1 MSNLSVKAPSPTAVI
16 LAAGLGSRL
25 RGERSGPKGL
35 LELGG
40 VTLLARMLAALH
52 GAGVSEIVLVTGHEA
67 EQFAAFLARHAPTV
81 RRVHNPDYARTG
93 SMHSLWLARSAV
105 PGDLLLLESDLLF
118 EPRAITAL
126 LESREADAVLLSG
139 TTGQGDEVHAL
150 GEGTRLRALTK
161 KKPADEASLGEFVG
175 ITRLS
180 AATFAALCRH
190 YDTTVTFPSNYHYDD
205 GLTALAATRRIGT
218 VAAPDLCW
226 AEIDDAAQLDRAL
239 RVVLPR
245 LEATAD
251 PGPVPRRI
259 LLNPGPCTTSWAVK
273 RALLMPDLCPRE
285 AEFGDLLDR
294 VRAKLLATVNAQ
306 GSHTAVL
313 LGGSG
318 TLAVEAALVSLVGPG
333 DRLLVIENGA
343 YGRRMAD
350 IAQAHGLDFRT
361 VALPWGEAPD
371 LAAME
376 AALAAEP
383 TPTHCCFVHH
393 ETTTGMLNP
402 LAAITAACRSRGI
415 VTIVDAMSSLGG
427 VPLDLRADP
436 ADCVVSSANKC
447 LQGMPGIAF
456 VLVRPELLAQAGSRP
471 RRSLYLHLP
480 DQWAAQEKER
490 QFLYTPPVQVVR
502 ALDAALDEFFAE
514 GAAARH
520 ARYAACH
527 AVLLAGMQRLG
538 FACLVPPAWQSG
550 LLTTFL
556 EPADSR
562 WSFGAMHDYL
572 FARGITVYP
581 GKVPGLRSFRLATL
595 GDLTPAD
602 VDRFL
607 GALGEY
613 LRNAGFTPSEL
624 RSRPDRT

>member
-1 MSNLSVKAPSPTAVI
+1 MSSSPSPSPAPTAVI

-25 RGERSGPKGL
+25 RGVRSGPKGL

-40 VTLLARMLAALH
+40 VTLLERMLAAVH
-52 GAGVSEIVLVTGHEA
+52 AAGVRDVVLVTGHEA
-67 EQFAAFLARHAPTV
+67 EQFAPLLEQRAPTV
-81 RRVHNPDYARTG
+81 RCVHNPDYARTG

-126 LESREADAVLLSG
+126 LESREPDAVLLSG

-150 GEGTRLRALTK
+150 GDETRLRALTK
-161 KKPADEASLGEFVG
+161 RKPAGEASLGEFVG

-180 AATFAALCRH
+180 AVTFAALCRH
-190 YDTTVTFPSNYHYDD
+190 YEANVAFPSNYHYDD
-205 GLTALAATRRIGT
+205 GLTAVAATQRIGI
-218 VAAPDLCW
+218 VAVPDLCW
-226 AEIDDAAQLDRAL
+226 AEIDDEAQLERAR

-245 LEATAD
+245 LDASAD
-251 PGPVPRRI
+251 PGPVPRKI

-294 VRAKLLATVNAQ
+294 VRSKLVATAEAQ
-306 GSHTAVL
+306 ASHTAVL

-333 DRLLVIENGA
+333 NRLLVIENGA
-343 YGRRMAD
+343 YGRRMEE
-350 IAQAHGLDFRT
+350 IAKAHGLEFRT
-361 VALPWGEAPD
+361 VRLPWGGAPD
-371 LAAME
+371 LAAVE
-376 AALAAEP
+376 AALAEEP
-383 TPTHCCFVHH
+383 APTHCCFVHH

-402 LAAITAACRSRGI
+402 LAELVAACRARGI

-427 VPLDLRADP
+427 VPLDLRTVP
-436 ADCVVSSANKC
+436 ADCVVASANKC
-447 LQGMPGIAF
+447 LQGLPGVAF
-456 VLVRPELLAQAGSRP
+456 VLVRPELLARAGDRP

-480 DQWAAQEKER
+480 DQWQAQEKER
-490 QFLYTPPVQVVR
+490 QFLYTPPVQVLH

-527 AVLLAGMQRLG
+527 AVLVAGMKRLG
-538 FACLVPPAWQSG
+538 FTCLVPPAWQSG

-556 EPADSR
+556 EPSDPR
-562 WSFGAMHDYL
+562 WDFAAMHDHLY
-572 FARGITVYP
+572 ARGVTVYP

-595 GDLTPAD
+595 GDLRVAD
-602 VDRFL
+602 VER
-607 GALGEY
+607 ALGCMADH
-613 LRNAGFTPSEL
+613 LRAVGLAAPGAA
-624 RSRPDRT
+624 